1 MTDTSAPMPATQIQ
15 RSPGRSWPPRLGLL
29 GGGQL
34 AKMLAQAASQLGCEV
49 WIAEKESDCP
59 AAAVAARTW
68 VAPWDDLPT
77 LLEFAR
83 ACDVVSLEN
92 EFVPVESLEAM
103 EQQGCTV
110 RPGSNTFRRVRD
122 KWAQKQTLAQAGL
135 PVPTFAEV
143 NGPEDVLAFARIHGW
158 PVLLKARCHG
168 YDGKGNATVHS
179 PEELEP
185 AWQRLGGP
193 RGRRLFVEA
202 FCRFERE
209 LAVMVTR
216 AADGRCAVYPV
227 VETVQRNHVC
237 HIVTAPAPVD
247 ASVAHRAADI
257 ARAAIECIDGVGS
270 FGVELFLEP
279 DGRLCINELAP
290 RVHNSGHY
298 TIEACEC
305 SQFENHVRAVLGWP
319 LGSPRMRT
327 PAAAMVNLL
336 GRCQG
341 SGQPI
346 GLEKALAVPG
356 VHVHIYGKK
365 TCAPGRKMGHVTA
378 LAETIEEALAR
389 AKQAAD
395 AIHFGEPATWGRG

>member
-1 MTDTSAPMPATQIQ
+1 MTAASAPMPATQIQ

-34 AKMLAQAASQLGCEV
+34 AKMLAQAASQLGCQV
-49 WIAEKESDCP
+49 WIVEKDPDCP

-68 VAPWDDLPT
+68 VAAWDDLPT

-110 RPGSNTFRRVRD
+110 RPGSATFRRVRD
-122 KWAQKQTLAQAGL
+122 KWTQKQTLAQAGL
-135 PVPTFAEV
+135 PVPTFAEG

-168 YDGKGNATVHS
+168 YDGKGNATVRG

-185 AWQRLGGP
+185 AWQRLGGHQ
-193 RGRRLFVEA
+193 GRRLFVET

-209 LAVMVTR
+209 LAVIVTR
-216 AADGRCAVYPV
+216 AANGQCVVYPV
-227 VETVQRNHVC
+227 VETVQKNHVC
-237 HIVTAPAPVD
+237 HTVAAPATVD
-247 ASVAHRAADI
+247 ASVARQAADI

-279 DGRLCINELAP
+279 GGRLWINELAP

-341 SGQPI
+341 PGQPI

-356 VHVHIYGKK
+356 AHVHIYGK
-365 TCAPGRKMGHVTA
+365 TICAPGRKMGHVTA
-378 LAETIEEALAR
+378 LAETVEEALAR
-389 AKQAAD
+389 AKQAAE
-395 AIHFGEPATWGRG
+395 AITFGEPTISCQG